1 MIRGTPAIIDGSLS
15 RKNVVAVISS
25 GKAKRRSGI
34 KWRRPS
40 RRLAQSGRPEV
51 KAGALA
57 SEQFSTRLANIGNA
71 ATNDGDLTIH
81 EPLMGDQQLAT
92 ASSRL
97 FGFVYGSRVTF
108 TEVKPLTTISM
119 PFW

>member
-1 MIRGTPAIIDGSLS
+1 M
-15 RKNVVAVISS
+15 
-25 GKAKRRSGI
+25 
-34 KWRRPS
+34 
-40 RRLAQSGRPEV
+40 
-51 KAGALA
+51 GALA
-57 SEQFSTRLANIGNA
+57 SEQFSNRFADIGNA